1 MGGWK
6 GRLPLPGFAIC
17 DRVNEGRRGPLE
29 EVSEE
34 SLEPLDQRSVILILE
49 NDVLQFGK
57 HKTKI

>member
-1 MGGWK
+1 M
-6 GRLPLPGFAIC
+6 PLPGFAIC